1 MELWSTSK
9 PGGLVVI
16 NLLVGHPVI
25 KRAFLNYCAPFAL
38 LLVCCCTGAQIEAN
52 RIKKVGAETLASA
65 NTCSDNIFENPKYAP
80 IASKTDLSRPNNI
93 TLQMLNDKTSPNKQE
108 IALLY
113 AFHGEMQDC
122 RKIALDGVS
131 KMHPLYM
138 LTLVENYAAADKLW
152 ADATAGRLSWGQ
164 FNEGRKDLATRWQAK
179 IIQADAQVVSQ
190 LQNQHQVEVE
200 QRQRAADALQQWSYQ
215 QQALANQQRAINAM
229 NQPRTINCNYFGN
242 TAQCNSF

>member
-138 LTLVENYAAADKLW
+138 LTLVENYAAV
-152 ADATAGRLSWGQ
+152 GRCYRRTPLVG
-164 FNEGRKDLATRWQAK
+164 T
-179 IIQADAQVVSQ
+179 V
-190 LQNQHQVEVE
+190 
-200 QRQRAADALQQWSYQ
+200 QRREERFSDALASK
-215 QQALANQQRAINAM
+215 N
-229 NQPRTINCNYFGN
+229 
-242 TAQCNSF
+242 NSSRCAGCFTTSKSAPS